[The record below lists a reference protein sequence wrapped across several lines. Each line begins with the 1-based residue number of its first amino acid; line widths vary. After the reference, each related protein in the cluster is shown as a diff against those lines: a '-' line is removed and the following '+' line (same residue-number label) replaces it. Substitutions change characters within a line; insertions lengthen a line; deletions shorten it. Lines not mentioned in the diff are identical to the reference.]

1 MKVGVLTVRLRLS
14 SPTSLKEKRSILK
27 HLVAGIRHK
36 FNVSVAEIDHHDDK
50 RTATLGIACVSND
63 GRFVHRLLS
72 KVESHCNGATD
83 CSVEQVLLEV
93 WP

>member
-14 SPTSLKEKRSILK
+14 SPASLKEKRSILK
-27 HLVAGIRHK
+27 HLIASIRHK

-50 RTATLGIACVSND
+50 RAATLGIVCVAND

-72 KVESHCNGATD
+72 KVESHCNGAAD